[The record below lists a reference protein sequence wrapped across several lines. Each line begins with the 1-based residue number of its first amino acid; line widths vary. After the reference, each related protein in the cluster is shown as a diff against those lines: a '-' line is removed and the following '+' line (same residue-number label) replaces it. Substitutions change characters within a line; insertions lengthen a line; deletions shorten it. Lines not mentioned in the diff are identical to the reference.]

1 MARKRTSIW
10 NLEIVLAVIPI
21 EIKNIQVDEKTFKEY
36 QKEYSHNQ
44 NCKNDNQFLPGVDL
58 SHLPNHQRKFLVEEC
73 EVFSK
78 DENEISFIENL
89 KLKLNFKDDTVFL
102 FTTTP
107 KNS

>member
-1 MARKRTSIW
+1 MARKRTAKW
-10 NLEIVLAVIPI
+10 NLEIVSAVIPI

-58 SHLPNHQRKFLVEEC
+58 SHYQIIREKLLVEEC

-78 DENEISFIENL
+78 DKNDNGFIENL